1 MMQLWLDVDGG
12 GGVAGMAVMAEE
24 IQNGN
29 LLCSADYYYYYYC
42 GCRLL

>member
-12 GGVAGMAVMAEE
+12 GVDGMAVMAEE

-29 LLCSADYYYYYYC
+29 LLCSADYYYYYC
-42 GCRLL
+42 GCLL